1 MGKRED
7 DAKYRIKSHKLGHS
21 GSRSASAHSVL
32 MKIVGGGGGQVGSS
46 ERLDG
51 LRLHMD
57 HVLDVLEHAGDD
69 EEWLLGDEQTAVLEK
84 LGSDDGVGGAGFVFE
99 ADEDEAFG
107 SAGSLPAGHLAADTE
122 QRRVGRSGQV
132 CRNRCL
138 DRTKRG
144 ALMQ

>member
-21 GSRSASAHSVL
+21 ESRNASAHSVL
-32 MKIVGGGGGQVGSS
+32 MKIVRGSSGQVGGS

-51 LRLHMD
+51 LRLNVD
-57 HVLDVLEHAGDD
+57 HVLDVLEHTSND
-69 EEWLLGDEQTAVLEK
+69 EEWLLGDQQTAVLEK
-84 LGSDDGVGGAGFVFE
+84 LGSDDRVGGAGFVFE
-99 ADEDEAFG
+99 ADEDEALG
-107 SAGSLPAGHLAADTE
+107 RARSLSANHLAADTE
-122 QRRVGRSGQV
+122 QCPVGRSGQV